1 MHAVVLAAGHGG
13 RLHPLTSNLPKP
25 LLHVRGR
32 PMINHVLD
40 ALFAAGITD
49 ATIVVGYRGEQIR
62 TALANVYPRGMTLT
76 FVENKAYDLHNARS
90 LWAAHDAV
98 GQLPGFVLA
107 MADHLVEA
115 SLVCMVVDAGT
126 NICALAVERA
136 SRDDARADEAT
147 LALVRD
153 GRVVDLGK
161 GIADW
166 NALDTGVFWCTPR
179 VFEVMTPEMRDGECG
194 TVFATLA
201 RQGELAAIDVT
212 GRRWID
218 VDTDVDLSAA
228 EAMLARPTR
237 RPVAPIA
244 PLEDAIA
251 GLA

>member
-1 MHAVVLAAGHGG
+1 MHAVVLAAGDGG
-13 RLHPLTSNLPKP
+13 RLQPLTSNLPKP

-62 TALANVYPRGMTLT
+62 TALANVHPCGMTLT
-76 FVENKAYDLHNARS
+76 FVENASYDLHNGRS
-90 LWAAHDAV
+90 LWVAAPTV
-98 GQLPGFVLA
+98 GRLPGFVLA

-115 SLVCMVVDAGT
+115 DLVRMVLDAGT
-126 NICALAVERA
+126 DICALAVERA

-166 NALDTGVFWCTPR
+166 NALDTGVFWCSPR
-179 VFEVMTPEMRDGECG
+179 VFEVMTPEMQDGECG
-194 TVFATLA
+194 AVFATLA

-228 EAMLARPTR
+228 EVMLGRSTR
-237 RPVAPIA
+237 RRIAPIV
-244 PLEDAIA
+244 PLEDAIV